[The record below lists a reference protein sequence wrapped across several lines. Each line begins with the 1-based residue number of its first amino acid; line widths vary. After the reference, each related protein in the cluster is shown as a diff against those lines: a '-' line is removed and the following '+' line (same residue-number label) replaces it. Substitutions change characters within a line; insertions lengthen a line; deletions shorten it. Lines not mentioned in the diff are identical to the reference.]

1 MKVEQAF
8 TALADGIKKHGAP
21 VCQEIDGELW
31 FPEAGGES
39 YELRQAKKICSECPV
54 QLLCAQYA
62 IVADEAYGI
71 WGGLTPHQ
79 RDEIRKGKTTLDKAI
94 DQNSVRVKRFKLGAM
109 R

>member
-1 MKVEQAF
+1 
-8 TALADGIKKHGAP
+8 
-21 VCQEIDGELW
+21 
-31 FPEAGGES
+31 
-39 YELRQAKKICSECPV
+39 V
-54 QLLCAQYA
+54 QRLCAQYA

-94 DQNSVRVKRFKLGAM
+94 DQNSVRVKRFKLGAL